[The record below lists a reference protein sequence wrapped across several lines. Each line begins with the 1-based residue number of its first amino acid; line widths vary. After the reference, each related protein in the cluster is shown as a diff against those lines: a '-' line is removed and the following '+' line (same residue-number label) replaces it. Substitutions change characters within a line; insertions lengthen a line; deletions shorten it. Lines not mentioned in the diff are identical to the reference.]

1 MSTIS
6 FKVYAPITGK
16 QRPRFRRIKF
26 KDKKTGKS
34 KEAVTTYT
42 PSKTHNYE
50 EMVKAGYIA
59 KYPSGMWVQDKEQ
72 PIGVRAMEFHFKMP
86 DSWSKKKK
94 AERRGTWC
102 LKKPDIDNIFKSI
115 TDALNGVAF
124 HDDSQICGILGP
136 VVKIWDDEEFV
147 SIELMELEEK

>member
-16 QRPRFRRIKF
+16 QRPRFNRF
-26 KDKKTGKS
+26 TGR
-34 KEAVTTYT
+34 TYT
-42 PSKTHNYE
+42 PTKTHKYE
-50 EMVKAGYIA
+50 DAVKASYLT
-59 KYPSGMWVQDKEQ
+59 KYPSGMWVQNKEQ

-94 AERRGTWC
+94 NERRGKWC

-124 HDDSQICGILGP
+124 PDDSQICGILGA
-136 VVKIWDDEEFV
+136 VVKVWDDEEFV
-147 SIELMELEEK
+147 SVELTELTELEDK